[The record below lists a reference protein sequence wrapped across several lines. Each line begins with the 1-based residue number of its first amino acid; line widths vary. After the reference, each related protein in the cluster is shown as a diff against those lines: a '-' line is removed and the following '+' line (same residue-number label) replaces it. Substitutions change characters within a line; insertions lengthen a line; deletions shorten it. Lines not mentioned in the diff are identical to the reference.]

1 MLFRTTRTLLDGSTT
16 ATDPRADVRREP
28 ACPPRLL
35 WLLLLPGLLLA
46 LVLVLVL
53 LKLLGTVR
61 WLRRRHP

>member
-1 MLFRTTRTLLDGSTT
+1 
-16 ATDPRADVRREP
+16 
-28 ACPPRLL
+28 
-35 WLLLLPGLLLA
+35 LLLLPGLLLA